1 MFSCST
7 SGWSRSASDEQQR
20 ATRQVGGIVLASS
33 GCQDRMPSNAARW
46 ARSTSGMR
54 TMSSTDGGECRRT
67 DEPCGSVPS
76 IHRRHGTSPATENEG
91 VSHAARGR
99 HRGAEQSPG
108 ARALLRSSIP
118 ARLAYAGTD
127 GSPRVVPVGF
137 YWDGAQLIVGTTPA
151 APKVRALAAN
161 PKVALTIDTNT

>member
-99 HRGAEQSPG
+99 HRGAEQSLAQELSCTPPSPPDWRTPEPMAPPAWCRWG
-108 ARALLRSSIP
+108 STGTVHSSSSALRQ
-118 ARLAYAGTD
+118 
-127 GSPRVVPVGF
+127 PRRRF
-137 YWDGAQLIVGTTPA
+137 ERWQRT
-151 APKVRALAAN
+151 RRWR
-161 PKVALTIDTNT
+161 